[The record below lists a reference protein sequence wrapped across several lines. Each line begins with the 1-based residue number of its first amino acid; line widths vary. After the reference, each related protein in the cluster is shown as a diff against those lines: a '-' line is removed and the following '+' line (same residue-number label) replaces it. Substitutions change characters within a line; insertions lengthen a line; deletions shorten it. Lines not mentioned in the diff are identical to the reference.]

1 MAWEAIVIIGVST
14 VIVGKIVHRLHK
26 KEISK
31 RRYKDSV
38 IIKKRK
44 KRRRSDTP
52 PRKRKKL
59 KNNGKYR
66 P

>member
-1 MAWEAIVIIGVST
+1 MAWEAIVIIGAC

-44 KRRRSDTP
+44 KRKKRRRSDTP
-52 PRKRKKL
+52 PRKQKKL
-59 KNNGKYR
+59 KK
-66 P
+66 

>member
-1 MAWEAIVIIGVST
+1 MAWEAIVIIGASC

-38 IIKKRK
+38 IIKERKRK

-52 PRKRKKL
+52 PRKQKKL
-59 KNNGKYR
+59 KK
-66 P
+66 

>member
-1 MAWEAIVIIGVST
+1 MAWEAIVIIGASC

-44 KRRRSDTP
+44 KRKKRRRSDTP
-52 PRKRKKL
+52 PRKQKKL
-59 KNNGKYR
+59 KQ
-66 P
+66 

>member
-1 MAWEAIVIIGVST
+1 MAWEAIVIIGASC
-14 VIVGKIVHRLHK
+14 VIVGKIVHQLNK

-38 IIKKRK
+38 KIKKRK

-52 PRKRKKL
+52 PRKQKKL
-59 KNNGKYR
+59 KK
-66 P
+66 